1 MGSLLTQTP
10 IPLILDGRIDRSFE
24 KRPKG
29 APMLSEIYYFS
40 GTGNSLAVARDLAA
54 KLKAV
59 LIPIATLM
67 EDVKVTID
75 PDVAGIVF
83 PVYHSGLP
91 SIIHDFTEKTVFP
104 SETYLFGVCTYGAS
118 GPGVAMRYLKAILR
132 PHGGRLAAGFAVKMP
147 YNYVTSTGA
156 LYESS
161 FEERLQMYEDW
172 LGKRNVI
179 LEAVKNRQG
188 GPFES
193 GPRAV
198 GTVTPEGIAIPRG
211 HPGKADGGATRA
223 ETLVAGLAGETRRNI
238 WRKLPLMDG
247 HFYRNDD
254 CINCGICSEICPVG
268 NIDMGPNGP
277 EWLHECEQCF
287 ACLQWCPNG
296 SLQFGANTEGG
307 KRYHH
312 PDVVISDMI
321 GQRKPV
327 QQSYGGGV

>member
-1 MGSLLTQTP
+1 
-10 IPLILDGRIDRSFE
+10 
-24 KRPKG
+24 
-29 APMLSEIYYFS
+29 MLSEIYYFS

-67 EDVKVTID
+67 DEVNVTID

-91 SIIHDFTEKTVFP
+91 AILHDFIEKTLFA
-104 SETYLFGVCTYGAS
+104 SETYVFGVCTYGAS
-118 GPGVAMRYLKAILR
+118 GPGGALRYLKAMLR
-132 PHGGRLAAGFAVKMP
+132 PHGGQLAAGFAVKMP
-147 YNYVTSTGA
+147 YNYVTTTGA
-156 LYESS
+156 LYETS
-161 FEERLQMYEDW
+161 FEDKLKMYEGW
-172 LGKRNVI
+172 LNKREVI
-179 LEAVKNRQG
+179 LGAVKKRQK
-188 GPFES
+188 GPFET
-193 GPRAV
+193 GPRAL
-198 GTVTPEGIAIPRG
+198 GTVTAEGIAIPQG
-211 HPGKADGGATRA
+211 YPGGDSPG
-223 ETLVAGLAGETRRNI
+223 LVSPAGLAGETRRTI

-277 EWLHECEQCF
+277 EWLHDCEQCF

-296 SLQFGANTEGG
+296 SLQFGSNTEGG

-327 QQSYGGGV
+327 QQSCGGVV